1 MGEEKTRRKEIV
13 EMKKSLTIN
22 ALMSGIKTVLQII
35 FPLITFPY
43 ISNVLQVD
51 NLGKVNF
58 ANSVCGY
65 FLLFAGLGISSYA
78 VREGSRY
85 VNDREKLSAFASE
98 MFTINMISTA
108 LTYAAL
114 VVTMIFWTKL
124 HAYTDLMLVLS
135 LQIFFTTVGTE
146 WVFTIFEEYTYI
158 TVRGIIFQIASILMM
173 FVFVKTQDDY
183 CAYAGITV
191 FAAAGTNILNFF
203 RARRYCTIRL
213 TTKIDWK
220 KHLKPIL
227 LIFASSF
234 AITIYVNSD
243 VTILGVLAS
252 DYHVGIY
259 TVATKIY
266 TMVKSVLASILLVSV
281 PRLSRYAGTQD
292 RVNFERLFNKVFEA
306 MILTVLPV
314 VVGLFA
320 LSREVILFI
329 SSESYLD
336 AVMSLRI
343 LSVALIVSLFGW
355 LYNTCVLVPWKREGQ
370 FLIATLV
377 SAALNVALNILLI
390 PQFKENAAAFTT
402 LLAELCSMVL
412 CIYYSKGLVKVEF
425 EGQTVASV
433 ACGCVGIVAVCTAVK
448 ALTLPNIVCI
458 LAAVL
463 GSVVV
468 YGVIMIGMKN
478 PLVLEYLDKIKH
490 KLAK

>member
-1 MGEEKTRRKEIV
+1 
-13 EMKKSLTIN
+13 MKKSLTIN
-22 ALMSGIKTVLQII
+22 AMMSGIKTVLQII

-98 MFTINMISTA
+98 MFTINMISTV

-114 VVTMIFWTKL
+114 AITMIFWTKL

-135 LQIFFTTVGTE
+135 LQIFFTTIGTE

-158 TVRGIIFQIASILMM
+158 TIRGVIFQITSILMM
-173 FVFVKTQDDY
+173 FIFVKTQDDY

-191 FAAAGTNILNFF
+191 FAAAGANILNFF

-213 TTKIDWK
+213 TANINWK

-243 VTILGVLAS
+243 VTILAVLAS

-281 PRLSRYAGTQD
+281 PRLSSYAGMQD
-292 RVNFERLFNKVFEA
+292 RVNFEGLFNKVFEA
-306 MILTVLPV
+306 MILTVLPA
-314 VVGLFA
+314 VVGLLA
-320 LSREVILFI
+320 LSREAVLFI
-329 SSESYLD
+329 SGESYLD

-343 LSVALIVSLFGW
+343 LSVALIASLFGW

-377 SAALNVALNILLI
+377 SAALNVILNILLI

-412 CIYYSKGLVKVEF
+412 CIYCSKGLVKVSIERR
-425 EGQTVASV
+425 TVGSV
-433 ACGCVGIVAVCTAVK
+433 ICGCAGIVFVCAGVK
-448 ALTLPNIVCI
+448 ALALPNIVCI
-458 LAAVL
+458 LMAVM

-468 YGVIMIGMKN
+468 YGVLLLAFRN
-478 PLVLEYLDKIKH
+478 PLAMEYLE
-490 KLAK
+490 KLKQKVRKTS